1 MPSPVPQGD
10 ALLHVHEEANDMT
23 QAADDIITL
32 QTNRRSGFEER
43 PGGAW
48 AVKHSVKRDGWRIAL
63 AVAGVVVAV
72 DQVTKWWAWG
82 HVPGVL
88 INTGGDPLVG
98 RAVGRLFVDR
108 APGAL
113 FDLIDALLLTIAM
126 YALVRRRPP
135 LAILVAGA
143 VAVSGWASN
152 VLDRLGLHFRH
163 RTRQRPRRRRLHPHR
178 QVLLQHRRPHDHGGN
193 VVVRPPPADRVP
205 DAACRGVPRGGARP
219 ASTTKAA
226 RPRRLR

>member
-10 ALLHVHEEANDMT
+10 ALLHVHEEANVMT

-48 AVKHSVKRDGWRIAL
+48 AAKHSVKRDGWRIAL
-63 AVAGVVVAV
+63 AVAAVVVAV

-82 HVPGVL
+82 HVPDVL
-88 INTGGDPLVG
+88 VNTGGDPLVG

-113 FDLIDALLLTIAM
+113 FDLMDALLLTIAM

-135 LAILVAGA
+135 LAILVVGAG
-143 VAVSGWASN
+143 AVSGWPSN
-152 VLDRLGLHFRH
+152 VLDRLGLQFVTAPGSARGAVDFIHIGKYFYNIADLTIMVGTSSFALLLLIEYLMRPAGAFREAV
-163 RTRQRPRRRRLHPHR
+163 RGPLPRRK
-178 QVLLQHRRPHDHGGN
+178 LLALAG
-193 VVVRPPPADRVP
+193 
-205 DAACRGVPRGGARP
+205 
-219 ASTTKAA
+219 
-226 RPRRLR
+226 